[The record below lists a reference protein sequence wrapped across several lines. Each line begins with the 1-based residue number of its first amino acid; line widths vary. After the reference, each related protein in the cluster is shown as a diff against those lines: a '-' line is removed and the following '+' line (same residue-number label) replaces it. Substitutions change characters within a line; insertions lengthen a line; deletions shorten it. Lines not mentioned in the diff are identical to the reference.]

1 MAYANKTK
9 LESSIFADNDIILGY
24 SNDEVDVEKL
34 NVWQTRELTSA
45 EALAFAQKIRFDAFF
60 DGDGTINI
68 VDDVP

>member
-9 LESSIFADNDIILGY
+9 LESSIFVDNDIILGY
-24 SNDEVDVEKL
+24 SNDDVDVEKL

-45 EALAFAQKIRFDAFF
+45 EALAFAQKIRSDAFF